1 MRLCFVGVLA
11 TGTMIIGCGA
21 APQIAAPV
29 AAAPPAYIIDVSP
42 NVALHRAF
50 TTEGRTYLEFLD
62 AYRMNPVITGPDGMP
77 LPFKWNQQY
86 VVLEGVHPNL
96 TVTTAHGLAHV
107 YVKRKGPA
115 NTRGPALAQS
125 RRYAVAV
132 GGSQMCGSS
141 WSMSRALWVG
151 SRVSTSFRYA

>member
-107 YVKRKGPA
+107 YVKQPA
-115 NTRGPALAQS
+115 PPA
-125 RRYAVAV
+125 RVAAPTPA
-132 GGSQMCGSS
+132 
-141 WSMSRALWVG
+141 RAAEYGAARLLHPPTAKEAGDW
-151 SRVSTSFRYA
+151 